1 MVAIKQ
7 ASLLSTLPLLL
18 AVSSQALA
26 SQESGDL
33 VSRDE
38 GAVYERAY
46 DEGLYERDFDDELYE
61 RDFDDELDERDF
73 DDELDERDFDE
84 ELDERDFDDELDERD
99 FDDELYERDED
110 DLFERDD
117 YDLYLEPRGGI
128 LSKPKKEKP
137 KISKPT
143 LQGGT
148 NPVAMKDKDLKSSK
162 NRHSSTSM
170 EVPIKLVTSRPRSLY
185 ARGGILSKPKKVEKA
200 KIGKPTLQGGTN
212 PVAMKDKDLKSSKNR
227 HSSTSMEVP
236 IKLVTSRPRS
246 LYARGGILSKPKKV
260 EKAKIGKPTLQG
272 GTNPVAMK
280 DKDLKSSKNRHSS
293 TSMEVPIKLVTSRPR
308 SLWARGGVL
317 SKPKKS
323 SKNRHSSGSMEVPI
337 KLVTS
342 RPRAV
347 LQRRGGVLSKPK
359 KVEKAKIGKPTLQ
372 GGTNPVAMKDK
383 DLKSSN
389 RHSATS
395 MEVPIKLVK
404 SRH

>member
-46 DEGLYERDFDDELYE
+46 DEELYERDFDDELY
-61 RDFDDELDERDF
+61 ERDF

-84 ELDERDFDDELDERD
+84 ELDERDFDDELEERD

-110 DLFERDD
+110 DLFERDE

-185 ARGGILSKPKKVEKA
+185 ARGGILSKPKKEKP
-200 KIGKPTLQGGTN
+200 KISKPTLQGGTN

-246 LYARGGILSKPKKV
+246 LYARGGILSKPKKA
-260 EKAKIGKPTLQG
+260 EKPKISKPTLQG

-280 DKDLKSSKNRHSS
+280 DKDL
-293 TSMEVPIKLVTSRPR
+293 
-308 SLWARGGVL
+308 
-317 SKPKKS
+317 KS

-359 KVEKAKIGKPTLQ
+359 KAEKPKISKPTLQ